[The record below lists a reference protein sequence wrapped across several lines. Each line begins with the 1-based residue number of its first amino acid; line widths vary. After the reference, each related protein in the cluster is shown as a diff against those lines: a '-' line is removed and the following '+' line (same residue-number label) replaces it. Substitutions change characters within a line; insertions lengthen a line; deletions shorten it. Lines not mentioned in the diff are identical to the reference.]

1 MALRRG
7 CNQTRPM
14 DTDAREL
21 MTELREDHRNMTTV
35 LDLMDGIVVQMEAG
49 KDPDFELF
57 DEMMRYMTV
66 YPDAV
71 HHPKEDIVYGQL
83 RSRRA
88 DLAEDLDHVPDD
100 HNDIAHLG
108 SLLRDEI
115 EAINAGAAV
124 RREKMIED
132 TSAYILRLR
141 NHMRWEEEDLFKRID
156 KMLDDEPHTVDIE
169 DLGHIKDPVFELEI
183 EAGFR
188 RLLASLRSTP

>member
-1 MALRRG
+1 MAFLRG
-7 CNQTRPM
+7 GEQTGAM

-21 MTELREDHRNMTTV
+21 MKELRVDHRNMGPV
-35 LDLMDGIVVQMEAG
+35 LDLLDRLVEEMEAG

-57 DEMMRYMTV
+57 DEIMRYMTI

-108 SLLRDEI
+108 TLLRDEI
-115 EAINAGAAV
+115 EAVNAGAAV
-124 RREKMIED
+124 RRNKMIED

-141 NHMRWEEEDLFKRID
+141 NHIRWEEEDLFKRID
-156 KMLDDEPHTVDIE
+156 RMLDDEPHKVDIE
-169 DLGHIKDPVFELEI
+169 DLGRIKDPVFELEI

-188 RLLASLRSTP
+188 RLLESLPR

>member
-1 MALRRG
+1 MK
-7 CNQTRPM
+7 
-14 DTDAREL
+14 
-21 MTELREDHRNMTTV
+21 ELREDHRNMAIV
-35 LDLMDGIVVQMEAG
+35 LDLLDGLVEQMEAG

-57 DEMMRYMTV
+57 DEIMRYMTI

-83 RSRRA
+83 RSKRP
-88 DLAEDLDHVPDD
+88 DLSGDLDHVPDD

-108 SLLRDEI
+108 TLLRDEV

-124 RREKMIED
+124 RRDKMIED
-132 TSAYILRLR
+132 TSAYVLRLR

-156 KMLDDEPHTVDIE
+156 KMLENEPHKVDIE
-169 DLGHIKDPVFELEI
+169 GLGRIKDPVFELEI

-188 RLLASLRSTP
+188 RLLESLPR

>member
-1 MALRRG
+1 MALSRG
-7 CNQTRPM
+7 REQTGLM

-21 MTELREDHRNMTTV
+21 MTELREDHRNMAIV
-35 LDLMDGIVVQMEAG
+35 LDLMDGLVEQMEAG

-57 DEMMRYMTV
+57 DEIMRYMTV

-83 RSRRA
+83 RGKRP

-108 SLLRDEI
+108 TLLRDEI

-124 RREKMIED
+124 RRDKMIED

-141 NHMRWEEEDLFKRID
+141 NHIRWEEEDLFKRVD
-156 KMLDDEPHTVDIE
+156 KMLDDEPHKVDIE
-169 DLGHIKDPVFELEI
+169 DLGRIKDPVFELEI

-188 RLLASLRSTP
+188 RLLASLPR